1 VAISLTPAALAHA
14 RKFVQGGNAFGLRF
28 GIKRTGCSGWGY
40 VVELARGAQAD
51 DTAFDVD
58 GLQVL
63 VDAQSLPLV
72 DGTRIDY
79 VRNGINYEFAFD
91 NPNATAQCGCGE
103 SFTTRTEAA

>member
-1 VAISLTPAALAHA
+1 MAISLTPAALAHA
-14 RKFVQGGNAFGLRF
+14 RKFVQGSNAIGLRF

-40 VVELARGAQAD
+40 VVELAQAAQAD
-51 DTAFDVD
+51 DHVFDVE
-58 GLQVL
+58 GLPVL
-63 VDAQSLPLV
+63 IDAQSLPLV

-79 VRNGINYEFAFD
+79 VRNGINLEFTFD

>member
-1 VAISLTPAALAHA
+1 MAISLSPAALAHA
-14 RKFVQGGNAFGLRF
+14 RKFVQGGNAPGLRF

-40 VVELARGAQAD
+40 VVELAQATQAD
-51 DTAFDVD
+51 DTAFDVE

-72 DGTRIDY
+72 DGTCIDY